1 MSVGADPVDT
11 LYREFKDL
19 VEMLDASG
27 QTSAR
32 SFVDGNFRKV
42 LLLSAASYFEREMT
56 ESLRE
61 FTRDVVGDGHVLMAV
76 VAGRV
81 IERQYH
87 TWFDWKASNANQ
99 FLKMFGAA
107 FAERTRNDIRADE
120 SLSAAVRGF
129 LEIGRERNRVVH
141 QDFVT
146 FRMEKTSDEIYD
158 TYIRARQFVEW
169 FRIVLSQYV

>member
-1 MSVGADPVDT
+1 
-11 LYREFKDL
+11 
-19 VEMLDASG
+19 MLDASG

-87 TWFDWKASNANQ
+87 TWFDWKTSNANQ
-99 FLKMFGAA
+99 FLKMFGEVFAA
-107 FAERTRNDIRADE
+107 RAKNDIGTDE
-120 SLSAAVRGF
+120 GLSKAVSGF
-129 LEIGRERNRVVH
+129 LEIGRDRNRVVH
-141 QDFVT
+141 QDFVS
-146 FRMEKTSDEIYD
+146 FRMEKTSDEIYG
-158 TYIRARQFVEW
+158 TYIRARRFVEW
-169 FRIVLSQYV
+169 FRTVLAEYV